1 MNQNKTKI
9 IILIGIM
16 GAISFVLQL
25 LEFPH
30 IGFLAFEFSDLPS
43 AVIAAS
49 FGPLPGVATELVK
62 NLLKALTTKTGF
74 VGELA
79 NFIIG
84 SAFVIPIG
92 ILLEKQK
99 IPAK

>member
-1 MNQNKTKI
+1 MIEVSPEEGFFVGKEFMNQNKTKI

-62 NLLKALTTKTGF
+62 NLLKALTTKNE
-74 VGELA
+74 VCRRA
-79 NFIIG
+79 C
-84 SAFVIPIG
+84 
-92 ILLEKQK
+92 
-99 IPAK
+99 